1 VPANDFE
8 LKRSLS
14 RRFFDRV
21 SNNNMIIDSHTHIG
35 EGNGKYWS
43 PSDLI
48 KSMDDARIDISLV
61 LSYFHSGRGTPVEK
75 VIEACKEFPRLK
87 AIGNVDYS
95 TLSSQQI
102 EKLQDLLT
110 KKTILGVK
118 FYLGYEQFY
127 PNDKKL
133 YPLYEFCSQN
143 NFPVIF
149 HTGVLETGYK
159 GLLKYSHPLTIDELA
174 TNFPNLKIVIAHVGN
189 PWIIDC
195 AAVVEKNGN
204 VYVDLSGHFAVYQS
218 ISKEDRNYFVRQMA
232 EFKLYVG
239 DFTRCL
245 FGTDWPLYS
254 QKEYL
259 KAVKSLP
266 MTNEEQ
272 DLVFSQNAKMLFGID

>member
-1 VPANDFE
+1 
-8 LKRSLS
+8 
-14 RRFFDRV
+14 
-21 SNNNMIIDSHTHIG
+21 MIIDSHTHIG
-35 EGNGKYWS
+35 ESNGKQWS
-43 PSDLI
+43 PSQLI
-48 KSMDDARIDISLV
+48 KSMDDAGIDISLV
-61 LSYFHSGRGTPVEK
+61 LSYFHSKRGTPVEK

-95 TLSSQQI
+95 TVDNQQI

-110 KKTILGVK
+110 RKIILGVK

-149 HTGVLETGYK
+149 HTGVLVEGYKYK
-159 GLLKYSHPLTIDELA
+159 GLLKYSHPLPVDELA
-174 TNFPNLKIVIAHVGN
+174 TDFPNLKIIIAHFGN
-189 PWIIDC
+189 PWIMDC
-195 AAVVEKNGN
+195 AAVMVKNEN
-204 VYVDLSGHFAVYQS
+204 VYIDFSGYFAEYQS
-218 ISKEDRNYFVRQMA
+218 ISTEEKEYFVKEMTK
-232 EFKLYVG
+232 FKLFVG
-239 DFTRCL
+239 DFTKCL

-259 KAVKSLP
+259 EAVQSLP
-266 MTNEEQ
+266 MTSEEQ